1 MKKLFSSLF
10 MKYMVTFIGIMA
22 VSNVISTLIMFWL
35 YGVDIRFARFM
46 IREEG
51 MPPITNFVSGLG
63 LVTFTISGICIFIA
77 VRLLVRPIRQITAA
91 SKRVA
96 EGNFDIHVDVSGHDE
111 IAELAG
117 NFNIMTLAL
126 SKNEYLHKD
135 FVSNVSHEFKTP
147 LTSLRGYA
155 KLLKRPD
162 LSEEKRQECLDV
174 LITETERLSR
184 MTSGLL
190 RLSELE
196 HEVILKHKE
205 RFCLDEQIR
214 DSLVLLQTEWE
225 KKQLDIDLDL
235 ETVFF
240 TGDKELMH
248 QVWVNLIGNAVRYSN
263 QNGLLRI
270 RIQENDGIRIAV
282 TDNGIGMRKEE
293 QERVFERFY
302 KADASRSSAGTGLG
316 LTLCKKIIELH
327 GGTISVHSEWG
338 KGSTFLVTL

>member
-1 MKKLFSSLF
+1 

-22 VSNVISTLIMFWL
+22 VSNVVSTLFMFFL

-46 IREEG
+46 MREEG
-51 MPPITNFVSGLG
+51 MPPITNFAYGLG

-77 VRLLVRPIRQITAA
+77 VRLLVRPIKQLSAA

-96 EGNFDIHVDVSGHDE
+96 EGDFDVHVEVSGHDE

-147 LTSLRGYA
+147 LTSMRGYA
-155 KLLKRPD
+155 KLLKRQALTEEQKQEYLD
-162 LSEEKRQECLDV
+162 ILISETD
-174 LITETERLSR
+174 RLSR
-184 MTSGLL
+184 MSSSLL

-196 HEVILKHKE
+196 HEVILKHRE
-205 RFCLDEQIR
+205 SFCLDEQIR
-214 DSLVLLQTEWE
+214 DALVLLQTEWE
-225 KKQLDIDLDL
+225 KKNMDVDLDL
-235 ETVFF
+235 ETVQY
-240 TGDKELMH
+240 TGDKALMC
-248 QVWVNLIGNAVRYSN
+248 QVWVNLIGNAIRYSN
-263 QNGLLRI
+263 QNGMLRVGL
-270 RIQENDGIRIAV
+270 RQMADGIRVEVA
-282 TDNGIGMRKEE
+282 DNGIGMRKEE

-302 KADASRSSAGTGLG
+302 KADASRGSEGTGLG

-327 GGTISVHSEWG
+327 GGTISVQSEWG
-338 KGSTFLVTL
+338 KGSTFLVTLKTDRSHS